1 MTREEKAI
9 EKIKMILKKVTA
21 DVENAV
27 CYVTPYDADELDMAI
42 KALKAMNQIYKIT
55 NGCAEAL
62 YQSET
67 TFDGVA
73 NILTDYFKV
82 VEENDERRAY

>member
-1 MTREEKAI
+1 MTKKEAI
-9 EKIKMILKKVTA
+9 EIIKSECYIFNPFDFDKSTRINTA
-21 DVENAV
+21 
-27 CYVTPYDADELDMAI
+27 LDMAI

-55 NGCAEAL
+55 VGYAESL

-73 NILTDYFKV
+73 NILTDYFKE
-82 VEENDERRAY
+82 VE